1 VYIVSAFWEFWLT
14 KFSLFKQHWNSIVS
28 SFSKPL
34 NFNSG
39 MKQNNGQSG
48 QYLNTETIGMK
59 PKNNLTGPYF
69 KKELIL
75 ADFRLAN
82 LSRDCSVI
90 GRREVLT
97 GKAKFGIFG
106 DGKEIIQMA
115 LAKQFKNGDWRSGY
129 YRDQTWMMAMGLYD
143 SLEFFHQLYG
153 NIDDQFNSGSGG
165 RVFNNHFSVPNI
177 NRDGT
182 WRDLT
187 KQKNS
192 SADISPTAGQ
202 MPRLLGLAYASKL
215 FRQNKDLKQFTT
227 LSLNGNEVAFGSIG
241 DASTS
246 EGYFWET
253 INAAGVL
260 QVPMA
265 VSIYDDGYGIS
276 VPKKYQTTKGSISE
290 ILKGFETEKD
300 KPGIRIF
307 KGKGWDYPGL
317 IKLYEEGIAICREQH
332 TPVVFHIEEVTQPQG
347 HSTSGSHE
355 RYKSE
360 ERLKWEIEFD
370 PIRKMREWI
379 HSLDIATDEELDKIV
394 VEAEEE
400 AKESRRKGWE
410 SFQTPIKT
418 ERDALVKIINDR
430 SCKCTDKVKENSVDS
445 YTEELKQVA
454 SPIRKDNFVT
464 ARKILRNICGTCLK
478 ADNLNEELNGWL
490 KRNYADALKGYDS
503 FLYNETPT
511 SVLNVK
517 PVAPVYSADSPEVP
531 GRQVLRDNYDKLF
544 SKYPLLVTFGE
555 DTGVIGGV
563 NQSLEGLQK
572 KFGELRI
579 TDTGIREATILGQ
592 GLGLALRG
600 MRPIAE
606 IQYLDY
612 LMYALQILSDDLATT
627 HYRSAGKMVAPLII
641 STRGHRLEG
650 IWHSGSPMSMLIN
663 SVRGVYVCSPRDMT
677 RAAGFYNTLLEGN
690 DPAVVIEPLNGYR
703 LKEKLPD
710 NLGEFKIQLGI
721 PEILNPGTDLTI
733 VTYGSTVK
741 IAIEAVKQLALHD
754 ISVELIDVQTLIPFD
769 KNKMIV
775 ESLKKTNRVLFLD
788 EDVPGGTTAYM
799 MQEVLEKQNGW
810 QFLDSPPKTLAAK
823 EHRPAYTTDGDYF
836 SKPNAEDVFDVVYG
850 MMKEAVPDK
859 Y

>member
-1 VYIVSAFWEFWLT
+1 
-14 KFSLFKQHWNSIVS
+14 
-28 SFSKPL
+28 
-34 NFNSG
+34 
-39 MKQNNGQSG
+39 MKQNNHEPGE
-48 QYLNTETIGMK
+48 YLIKENIGMK
-59 PKNNLTGPYF
+59 LNNNQSEKYF
-69 KKELIL
+69 NKESIL
-75 ADFRLAN
+75 ADYRMAN
-82 LSRDCSVI
+82 LSRSLSVI
-90 GRREVLT
+90 GRKEVLT

-106 DGKEIIQMA
+106 DGKEIIQLA

-153 NIDDQFNSGSGG
+153 NTDNQFNTGSGG
-165 RVFNNHFSVPNI
+165 RVFNNHFSIPNI
-177 NRDGT
+177 NPDGS

-215 FRQNKDLKQFTT
+215 FRQNKDLQQFTT
-227 LSLNGNEVAFGSIG
+227 LSVNGNEVAFGSIG

-265 VSIYDDGYGIS
+265 VSVYDDGYGIS

-307 KGKGWDYPGL
+307 KGKGWDYAGL

-355 RYKSE
+355 RYKSV
-360 ERLKWEIEFD
+360 ERLKWEEEFD
-370 PIRKMREWI
+370 PIKKMREWI
-379 HSLDIATDEELDKIV
+379 LSSEITTSDELDNIALA
-394 VEAEEE
+394 AEEE
-400 AKESRRKGWE
+400 AKESRKKGWE
-410 SFQTPIKT
+410 SFQNPIKI

-430 SCKCTDKVKENSVDS
+430 SCKCTEKAKEETIES
-445 YTEELKQVA
+445 YAEDLKQVPA
-454 SPIRKDNFVT
+454 PIRKDNFVT
-464 ARKILRNICGTCLK
+464 ARKILRNICGSCLK
-478 ADNLNEELNGWL
+478 SDNLKEELQGWL
-490 KRNYADALKGYDS
+490 KRNYATARKSYDS
-503 FLYNETPT
+503 FLYNETPS

-517 PVAPVYSADSPEVP
+517 PVPPVYSSDSQEVP
-531 GRQVLRDNYDKLF
+531 GRQILRDNYDKLF
-544 SKYPLLVTFGE
+544 TKYPLLLTFGE
-555 DTGVIGGV
+555 DTGGIGGV

-592 GLGLALRG
+592 GLGLSLRG
-600 MRPIAE
+600 LRPIAE

-612 LMYALQILSDDLATT
+612 LMYALQVLSDDLATT
-627 HYRSAGKMVAPLII
+627 HYRTAGRMIAPLII

-690 DPAVVIEPLNGYR
+690 DPAIVIEPLNGYR
-703 LKEKLPD
+703 LKEKMPD
-710 NLGEFKIQLGI
+710 NIGEFRLPLGI
-721 PEILNPGTDLTI
+721 PEVLSHGTDLTI

-741 IAIEAVKQLALHD
+741 IAVEAVKHLAAHD
-754 ISVELIDVQTLIPFD
+754 ISVELIDVQTLVPFD
-769 KNKMIV
+769 RNKMIL
-775 ESLKKTNRVLFLD
+775 ESLKKTNRILFLD
-788 EDVPGGTTAYM
+788 EDLPGGTTAYM
-799 MQEVLEKQNGW
+799 MQEVIEKQGGW
-810 QFLDSPPKTLAAK
+810 QYLDSPPKTLAAK

-836 SKPNAEDVFDVVYG
+836 SKPSAEDVFDVVYD
-850 MMKEAVPDK
+850 MMKEAEPEK

>member
-1 VYIVSAFWEFWLT
+1 
-14 KFSLFKQHWNSIVS
+14 
-28 SFSKPL
+28 
-34 NFNSG
+34 
-39 MKQNNGQSG
+39 MKQERPGSDNKMNNE
-48 QYLNTETIGMK
+48 NV
-59 PKNNLTGPYF
+59 
-69 KKELIL
+69 L

-82 LSRDCSVI
+82 LSRDLSII
-90 GRREVLT
+90 GRKEVLT

-106 DGKEIIQMA
+106 AGKEIIQIA

-143 SLEFFHQLYG
+143 SVQFFHQLYG
-153 NIDDQFNSGSGG
+153 NTDREINPGSAG
-165 RVFNNHFSVPNI
+165 RVFNNHFSIPNI
-177 NRDGT
+177 NSDGS

-192 SADISPTAGQ
+192 SSDISPTAGQ

-215 FRQNKDLKQFTT
+215 FRQNKELHQFTT
-227 LSLNGNEVAFGSIG
+227 LSLKGNEVAFGSIG

-246 EGYFWET
+246 EGHFWET
-253 INAAGVL
+253 MNAAGVL

-265 VSIYDDGYGIS
+265 ISVYDDGYGIS

-290 ILKGFETEKD
+290 ILKGFESEKD

-307 KGKGWDYPGL
+307 KGNGWDYPGL
-317 IKLYEEGIAICREQH
+317 IKLYEEGIAICRTGH
-332 TPVVFHIEEVTQPQG
+332 TPVLFHIEGVTQPQG

-360 ERLKWEIEFD
+360 ERLKWEEQYD
-370 PIRKMREWI
+370 PIKKMREWI
-379 HSLDIATDEELDKIV
+379 IESGISTSDELDKIAA
-394 VEAEEE
+394 EAETE
-400 AKESRRKGWE
+400 AKESRLKAWE
-410 SFQTPIKT
+410 MFQAPIKI

-430 SCKCTDKVKENSVDS
+430 TCRC
-445 YTEELKQVA
+445 TEEAKEDTVENYTDELQKVF

-464 ARKILRNICGTCLK
+464 ARKILRNVCGSCLK
-478 ADNLNEELNGWL
+478 SDNLKEELQGWL
-490 KRNYADALKGYDS
+490 KRNYQDADKSYDS
-503 FLYNETPT
+503 FLYNEMPT

-517 PVAPVYSADSPEVP
+517 PVPPAYSENSPEVP
-531 GRQVLRDNYDKLF
+531 GRQILRDNYDKLF
-544 SKYPLLVTFGE
+544 TKYPLLVTFGE
-555 DTGVIGGV
+555 DTGGIGGV

-592 GLGLALRG
+592 GIGLALRG

-612 LMYALQILSDDLATT
+612 LMYALQLLSDDLATT
-627 HYRSAGKMVAPLII
+627 HYRTAGRMVAPLII

-650 IWHSGSPMSMLIN
+650 IWHSGSPMSMLVN
-663 SVRGVYVCSPRDMT
+663 SVRGVYVCAPRDMT

-690 DPAVVIEPLNGYR
+690 DPAIVIEPLNGYR
-703 LKEKLPD
+703 LKERMPD
-710 NLGEFKIQLGI
+710 NIGEYRLQLGI
-721 PEILNPGTDLTI
+721 PEIMTKGTDITL

-741 IAIEAVKQLALHD
+741 VAAEAVKQLELHD
-754 ISVELIDVQTLIPFD
+754 ITVELIDVQTLVPFD
-769 KNKMIV
+769 KNRIIL
-775 ESLKKTNRVLFLD
+775 ESLKKTNRILFLD

-799 MQEVLEKQNGW
+799 LQEVLEKQGGW
-810 QFLDSPPKTLAAK
+810 QYLDSAPRTLTAK

-836 SKPNAEDVFDVVYG
+836 SKPSAEDIFDTIYS
-850 MMKEAVPDK
+850 MMKEAVPEK

>member
-1 VYIVSAFWEFWLT
+1 
-14 KFSLFKQHWNSIVS
+14 
-28 SFSKPL
+28 
-34 NFNSG
+34 
-39 MKQNNGQSG
+39 MKQNINQSG
-48 QYLNTETIGMK
+48 QQLN
-59 PKNNLTGPYF
+59 
-69 KKELIL
+69 KESIL
-75 ADFRLAN
+75 ADFRLASLSRN
-82 LSRDCSVI
+82 LSII

-106 DGKEIIQMA
+106 DGKEIIQIA

-153 NIDDQFNSGSGG
+153 NTDDQFHTGSGG

-177 NRDGT
+177 NPDGS

-215 FRQNKDLKQFTT
+215 FRQNKDLQQFKT
-227 LSLNGNEVAFGSIG
+227 LSVKGNEVAFGSIG

-265 VSIYDDGYGIS
+265 VSVYDDGYGIS

-307 KGKGWDYPGL
+307 KGKGWDYAGL

-360 ERLKWEIEFD
+360 ERLKWEEEFD
-370 PIRKMREWI
+370 PIKKMREWVL
-379 HSLDIATDEELDKIV
+379 SSQIATAEELDKLV

-400 AKESRRKGWE
+400 AKESRRKSWE
-410 SFQTPIKT
+410 SFQYPIRI

-430 SCKCTDKVKENSVDS
+430 SCRCTEKAKEDSVDS
-445 YTEELKQVA
+445 YTEDLKKVPA
-454 SPIRKDNFVT
+454 PIRKDNFVT
-464 ARKILRNICGTCLK
+464 ARKILRNICGSCLK
-478 ADNLNEELNGWL
+478 SDNLNEELQGWL
-490 KRNYADALKGYDS
+490 KRNYEDARRSYDS

-517 PVAPVYSADSPEVP
+517 PVPPVYSADSPEVP
-531 GRQVLRDNYDKLF
+531 GRQILRDNYDKLF
-544 SKYPLLVTFGE
+544 SKYPLLLTFGE
-555 DTGVIGGV
+555 DVGVIGGV
-563 NQSLEGLQK
+563 NQTLEGLQK
-572 KFGELRI
+572 KFGDLRI

-612 LMYALQILSDDLATT
+612 VMYALQVLSDDLATT
-627 HYRSAGKMVAPLII
+627 HYRTAGRMIAPLII

-663 SVRGVYVCSPRDMT
+663 SVRGIYVCSPRDMT
-677 RAAGFYNTLLEGN
+677 RAAGFYNTLLEGK
-690 DPAVVIEPLNGYR
+690 DPAIVIEPLNGYR

-710 NLGEFKIQLGI
+710 NLGEFRLQLGI
-721 PEILNPGTDLTI
+721 PEILTTGTDMTV

-754 ISVELIDVQTLIPFD
+754 ISIELIDVQTLVPFD
-769 KNKMIV
+769 RGKMIL
-775 ESLKKTNRVLFLD
+775 ESLKKTNRILFLD
-788 EDVPGGTTAYM
+788 EDLPGGTTAYM
-799 MQEVLEKQNGW
+799 MQEVLEKQGGW
-810 QFLDSPPKTLAAK
+810 QYLDSPPKTLTAK

-836 SKPNAEDVFDVVYG
+836 SKPSAEDIFDVIYG
-850 MMKEAVPDK
+850 MMKEAVPEK

>member
-1 VYIVSAFWEFWLT
+1 
-14 KFSLFKQHWNSIVS
+14 
-28 SFSKPL
+28 
-34 NFNSG
+34 
-39 MKQNNGQSG
+39 MKQI
-48 QYLNTETIGMK
+48 T
-59 PKNNLTGPYF
+59 NLSHTDMS
-69 KKELIL
+69 KEDIL

-82 LSRDCSVI
+82 LSRSLSII
-90 GRREVLT
+90 GRREVLS

-106 DGKEIIQMA
+106 DGKEIIQIA

-129 YRDQTWMMAMGLYD
+129 YRDQTWMMAMGLYN

-153 NIDDQFNSGSGG
+153 NTDRELNPGSGG

-177 NRDGT
+177 NSDGT

-192 SADISPTAGQ
+192 SSDISPTAGQ

-215 FRQNKDLKQFTT
+215 FRQNKELHGFTT
-227 LSLNGNEVAFGSIG
+227 LSLKGNEVAFGSIG

-246 EGYFWET
+246 EGHFWET
-253 INAAGVL
+253 MNAAGVL

-265 VSIYDDGYGIS
+265 ISVYDDGYGIS

-290 ILKGFETEKD
+290 ILKGFESEKD

-307 KGKGWDYPGL
+307 KGKGWDYSGL

-332 TPVVFHIEEVTQPQG
+332 TPVLFHIEDVTQPQG

-360 ERLKWEIEFD
+360 ERLKWEEEFD

-379 HSLDIATDEELDKIV
+379 LESGIASSGELDKLV
-394 VEAEEE
+394 SEAEEE
-400 AKESRRKGWE
+400 AKEARRKGWE
-410 SFQTPIKT
+410 MFQNPIKI

-430 SCKCTDKVKENSVDS
+430 SCRCTEEAKEDTVENF
-445 YTEELKQVA
+445 TEELKKVI

-464 ARKILRNICGTCLK
+464 ARKILRNVCGSCLK
-478 ADNLNEELNGWL
+478 ADNLKVELNGWL
-490 KRNYADALKGYDS
+490 IRNYEDAGKSYDS

-511 SVLNVK
+511 SVLYVK
-517 PVAPVYSADSPEVP
+517 PVPPVYSADSAEVP
-531 GRQVLRDNYDKLF
+531 GRQILRENYDKLF
-544 SKYPLLVTFGE
+544 TRYPLLVTFGE
-555 DTGVIGGV
+555 DTGGIGGV

-592 GLGLALRG
+592 GIGLSLRG

-612 LMYALQILSDDLATT
+612 LMYALQLLSDDLATT
-627 HYRSAGKMVAPLII
+627 HYRTAGGMIAPLII

-650 IWHSGSPMSMLIN
+650 IWHSGSPMSMLVN
-663 SVRGVYVCSPRDMT
+663 SVRGVYVCAPRDMT

-690 DPAVVIEPLNGYR
+690 DPAIVIEPLNGYR
-703 LKEKLPD
+703 LKEKMPD
-710 NLGEFKIQLGI
+710 NIGEFRLQLGI
-721 PEILNPGTDLTI
+721 PEVLNEGTDLTV

-741 IAIEAVKQLALHD
+741 IASEAVKHLALHN
-754 ISVELIDVQTLIPFD
+754 ISVELIDVQTLVPFD
-769 KNKMIV
+769 RNKIIL
-775 ESLKKTNRVLFLD
+775 ESIKKTNRVLFLD

-799 MQEVLEKQNGW
+799 MQEVLEKQGCW
-810 QFLDSPPKTLAAK
+810 QYLDSPPKTLTAK

-836 SKPNAEDVFDVVYG
+836 SKPSAEDIFDVIYS
-850 MMKEAVPDK
+850 MMKEALPDK

>member
-1 VYIVSAFWEFWLT
+1 
-14 KFSLFKQHWNSIVS
+14 
-28 SFSKPL
+28 
-34 NFNSG
+34 
-39 MKQNNGQSG
+39 MKQNQNQSG
-48 QYLNTETIGMK
+48 LHSNGETIEMK
-59 PKNNLTGPYF
+59 QVKDQSEQKFN
-69 KKELIL
+69 KDSIL

-82 LSRDCSVI
+82 LSRSLSI
-90 GRREVLT
+90 TGRREVLT

-106 DGKEIIQMA
+106 DGKEIVQLA

-153 NIDDQFNSGSGG
+153 NTDNQFNTGSGG

-177 NRDGT
+177 NPDGS

-215 FRQNKDLKQFTT
+215 FRQNKDIQQFTT
-227 LSLNGNEVAFGSIG
+227 LSLKGNEVAFGAIG

-265 VSIYDDGYGIS
+265 VSVYDDGYGIS

-317 IKLYEEGIAICREQH
+317 LKLYEEGIAICREEH

-360 ERLKWEIEFD
+360 ERLRWEIEFD
-370 PIRKMREWI
+370 PIKKMREWI
-379 HSLDIATDEELDKIV
+379 LSSDIATGEELDKLAA
-394 VEAEEE
+394 EAEEE
-400 AKESRRKGWE
+400 AKEARRKGWE
-410 SFQTPIKT
+410 SFQNPIKI

-430 SCKCTDKVKENSVDS
+430 SCRCTDKAKEDSVDF
-445 YTEELKQVA
+445 YTEELKKVPA
-454 SPIRKDNFVT
+454 PIRKDNFVT
-464 ARKILRNICGTCLK
+464 ARKILRNICGSCIK
-478 ADNLNEELNGWL
+478 SDNLNEELQGWL
-490 KRNYADALKGYDS
+490 RRNYKDALHSYDS
-503 FLYNETPT
+503 YLYNETPT
-511 SVLNVK
+511 SALNVK
-517 PVAPVYSADSPEVP
+517 PVLPVYSADSPEVP
-531 GRQVLRDNYDKLF
+531 GRQILRDNYDKLF

-555 DTGVIGGV
+555 DTGGIGGV

-627 HYRSAGKMVAPLII
+627 HYRTAGRMIAPLII

-650 IWHSGSPMSMLIN
+650 IWHSGSPMAMLIN
-663 SVRGVYVCSPRDMT
+663 SVRGIYVCSPRDMT

-690 DPAVVIEPLNGYR
+690 SPAIVIEPLNGYR

-710 NLGEFKIQLGI
+710 NIGEFRLELGI
-721 PEILNPGTDLTI
+721 PEIVNPGTDLTI
-733 VTYGSTVK
+733 ITYGSTVK
-741 IAIEAVKQLALHD
+741 IAVEAVKQLALHD
-754 ISVELIDVQTLIPFD
+754 IFVELIDVQTLIPFD
-769 KNKMIV
+769 RKGMIID
-775 ESLKKTNRVLFLD
+775 SLRKTNRVLFLD
-788 EDVPGGTTAYM
+788 EDLPAGTTAYM
-799 MQEVLEKQNGW
+799 MQEVLEKQGGW
-810 QFLDSPPKTLAAK
+810 QYLDSAPKTLTAK

-836 SKPNAEDVFDVVYG
+836 SKPSAEDVFDVVYG
-850 MMKEAVPDK
+850 MMKEAKPNE

>member
-1 VYIVSAFWEFWLT
+1 MRQNNHEPGEYLIKENLV
-14 KFSLFKQHWNSIVS
+14 
-28 SFSKPL
+28 
-34 NFNSG
+34 
-39 MKQNNGQSG
+39 MKQNNNQS
-48 QYLNTETIGMK
+48 EK
-59 PKNNLTGPYF
+59 YF
-69 KKELIL
+69 NKESVL
-75 ADFRLAN
+75 ADYRMAN
-82 LSRDCSVI
+82 LSRSLSVI
-90 GRREVLT
+90 GRKEVLT

-106 DGKEIIQMA
+106 DGKEIIQLA

-153 NIDDQFNSGSGG
+153 NTDNQFNTGSGG
-165 RVFNNHFSVPNI
+165 RVFNNHFSIPNI
-177 NRDGT
+177 NPDGS

-215 FRQNKDLKQFTT
+215 FRQNKDLQQFTT
-227 LSLNGNEVAFGSIG
+227 LSIKGNEVAFGSIG

-265 VSIYDDGYGIS
+265 VSVYDDGYGIS

-307 KGKGWDYPGL
+307 KGKGWDYAGL

-355 RYKSE
+355 RYKSV
-360 ERLKWEIEFD
+360 ERLKWEEEFD
-370 PIRKMREWI
+370 PIKKMREWI
-379 HSLDIATDEELDKIV
+379 LSCEISTSEELDKIAL
-394 VEAEEE
+394 EAEEE
-400 AKESRRKGWE
+400 AKESRKKGWE
-410 SFQTPIKT
+410 SFQNPIKI

-430 SCKCTDKVKENSVDS
+430 SCKCTEKAKEDTIENYAEDLKKVS
-445 YTEELKQVA
+445 A
-454 SPIRKDNFVT
+454 PIRKDNFVT
-464 ARKILRNICGTCLK
+464 ARKILRNICGSCLK
-478 ADNLNEELNGWL
+478 SDNLKEELQGWL
-490 KRNYADALKGYDS
+490 KRNYANARKSYDS
-503 FLYNETPT
+503 FLYNETPS

-517 PVAPVYSADSPEVP
+517 PIPPVYSADSQEVP
-531 GRQVLRDNYDKLF
+531 GRQILRDNYDKLF
-544 SKYPLLVTFGE
+544 AKYPLLLTFGE
-555 DTGVIGGV
+555 DTGGIGGV

-592 GLGLALRG
+592 GLGLSLRG

-612 LMYALQILSDDLATT
+612 LMYALQVLSDDLATT
-627 HYRSAGKMVAPLII
+627 HYRTAGRMIAPLII

-690 DPAVVIEPLNGYR
+690 DPAIVIEPLNGYR
-703 LKEKLPD
+703 LKEKMPD
-710 NLGEFKIQLGI
+710 NIGEFRLPLGI
-721 PEILNPGTDLTI
+721 PEILSHGTDLTI

-741 IAIEAVKQLALHD
+741 IAVEAVKHLAAHD
-754 ISVELIDVQTLIPFD
+754 ISIELIDVQTLVPFD
-769 KNKMIV
+769 RNKMIL
-775 ESLKKTNRVLFLD
+775 ESLKKTNRILFLD
-788 EDVPGGTTAYM
+788 EDLPGGTTAYM
-799 MQEVLEKQNGW
+799 MQEVLEKQGGW
-810 QFLDSPPKTLAAK
+810 QYLDSPPKTLAAK

-836 SKPNAEDVFDVVYG
+836 SKPSAEDVFDVVYD
-850 MMKEAVPDK
+850 MMKEAEPEK

>member
-1 VYIVSAFWEFWLT
+1 
-14 KFSLFKQHWNSIVS
+14 
-28 SFSKPL
+28 
-34 NFNSG
+34 
-39 MKQNNGQSG
+39 MKQNNHQSEPLLTKESVGMKQSNHQSG
-48 QYLNTETIGMK
+48 KYLN
-59 PKNNLTGPYF
+59 
-69 KKELIL
+69 KESIL
-75 ADFRLAN
+75 ADFRMAN
-82 LSRDCSVI
+82 LSRDLSVI

-106 DGKEIIQMA
+106 DGKEIIQLA
-115 LAKQFKNGDWRSGY
+115 LAKQFRNGDWRSGY

-153 NIDDQFNSGSGG
+153 NTDNQFNTGSGG
-165 RVFNNHFSVPNI
+165 RVFNNHFSVANI
-177 NRDGT
+177 NPDGS
-182 WRDLT
+182 WHDLM

-215 FRQNKDLKQFTT
+215 FRQNKDLHQFIT
-227 LSLNGNEVAFGSIG
+227 LSAKGNEVAFGSIG

-265 VSIYDDGYGIS
+265 VSVYDDGYGIS

-307 KGKGWDYPGL
+307 KGKGWDYAGL

-355 RYKSE
+355 RYKNE
-360 ERLKWEIEFD
+360 ERLKWEEEFD
-370 PIRKMREWI
+370 PIKKMREWI
-379 HSLDIATDEELDKIV
+379 LSSDIATAEELDKLAA
-394 VEAEEE
+394 EAEEE

-410 SFQTPIKT
+410 SFQNPIKI

-430 SCKCTDKVKENSVDS
+430 SCKCTEKAKEESVDS
-445 YTEELKQVA
+445 YTEELKKVPA
-454 SPIRKDNFVT
+454 PIRKDNFVT
-464 ARKILRNICGTCLK
+464 ARKILRNICNSCMK
-478 ADNLNEELNGWL
+478 SDNLKEELQGWL
-490 KRNYADALKGYDS
+490 KRNYEDALQSYDS
-503 FLYNETPT
+503 YLYNETPT
-511 SVLNVK
+511 SALNVK

-531 GRQVLRDNYDKLF
+531 GRQILRDNYDKLF

-627 HYRSAGKMVAPLII
+627 HYRTAGRMIAPLII

-650 IWHSGSPMSMLIN
+650 IWHSGSPMAMLIN
-663 SVRGVYVCSPRDMT
+663 SVRGIYVCSPRDMT
-677 RAAGFYNTLLEGN
+677 RAAGFYNTLLQGN
-690 DPAVVIEPLNGYR
+690 SPAIVIEPLNGYR

-710 NLGEFKIQLGI
+710 NLGEFRLQLGI
-721 PEILNPGTDLTI
+721 PEILTQGTDITV

-741 IAIEAVKQLALHD
+741 IAVEAVKQLALHD
-754 ISVELIDVQTLIPFD
+754 ISVELIDIQTLIPFD
-769 KNKMIV
+769 MNKIILG
-775 ESLKKTNRVLFLD
+775 SLKKTNRVLFLD
-788 EDVPGGTTAYM
+788 EDLPGGTTAYM
-799 MQEVLEKQNGW
+799 MQEVLEKQGGW
-810 QFLDSPPKTLAAK
+810 QYLDSPPKTLTAK

-836 SKPNAEDVFDVVYG
+836 SKPSAEDVFDVIYG
-850 MMKEAVPDK
+850 IMKEAEPEK

>member
-1 VYIVSAFWEFWLT
+1 
-14 KFSLFKQHWNSIVS
+14 
-28 SFSKPL
+28 
-34 NFNSG
+34 
-39 MKQNNGQSG
+39 MKQTVNLST
-48 QYLNTETIGMK
+48 LNLNKET
-59 PKNNLTGPYF
+59 
-69 KKELIL
+69 IL

-82 LSRDCSVI
+82 LSRNLSVT

-106 DGKEIIQMA
+106 DGKEIIQIAM
-115 LAKQFKNGDWRSGY
+115 AKQFRDGDWRSGY

-143 SLEFFHQLYG
+143 PLEFFHQLYG
-153 NIDDQFNSGSGG
+153 NTDPLVSHGSQG

-177 NRDGT
+177 NPDGT

-192 SADISPTAGQ
+192 SPDISPTAGQ

-215 FRQNKDLKQFTT
+215 FRQNKELHKYTT
-227 LSLNGNEVAFGSIG
+227 LSDKGNEVAFGSIG

-246 EGYFWET
+246 EGHFWET
-253 INAAGVL
+253 MNAAGVL

-265 VSIYDDGYGIS
+265 ISVYDDGYGIS

-300 KPGIRIF
+300 KPGIKIL

-317 IKLYEEGIAICREQH
+317 VKLYEEGIAFCRENH
-332 TPVVFHIEEVTQPQG
+332 IPVLFHIEEVTQPQG

-360 ERLKWEIEFD
+360 ERLKWEAEFD
-370 PIRKMREWI
+370 PIKKMREWI
-379 HSLDIATDEELDKIV
+379 IVSGIASEEELDKLV
-394 VEAEEE
+394 AETDVEVKA
-400 AKESRRKGWE
+400 SRKKSWE
-410 SFQTPIKT
+410 MFQNPIKV
-418 ERDALVKIINDR
+418 ERDALVKIITDR
-430 SCKCTDKVKENSVDS
+430 SCRCVEKAKEDTVDS
-445 YTEELKQVA
+445 YTEDLKQVLA
-454 SPIRKDNFVT
+454 PIRKDNFVT
-464 ARKILRNICGTCLK
+464 ARKILRNVCQTCMK
-478 ADNLNEELNGWL
+478 SDNLKEELHGWL
-490 KRNYADALKGYDS
+490 KRNNEDARKSYDS

-517 PVAPVYSADSPEVP
+517 PVPPVYSANSEEVP
-531 GRQVLRDNYDKLF
+531 GRQVLRENSDRLF
-544 SKYPLLVTFGE
+544 AKYPLLVTFGE
-555 DTGVIGGV
+555 DTGHIGGV

-572 KFGELRI
+572 KYGELRI

-592 GLGLALRG
+592 GIGLALRG

-612 LMYALQILSDDLATT
+612 LMYALQLLSDDLATT
-627 HYRSAGKMVAPLII
+627 YYRTAGRMIAPLII
-641 STRGHRLEG
+641 RTRGHRLEG

-690 DPAVVIEPLNGYR
+690 DPAIVIEPLNGYR
-703 LKEKLPD
+703 LKEKMPD
-710 NLGEFKIQLGI
+710 NISEIRLPLGI
-721 PEILNPGTDLTI
+721 PEILAEGTDLTL
-733 VTYGSTVK
+733 VTYGSTCKV
-741 IAIEAVKQLALHD
+741 ALEAVKQLKAHD
-754 ISVELIDVQTLIPFD
+754 ISVELIDVQTLVPFD
-769 KNKMIV
+769 RNKMIL
-775 ESLKKTNRVLFLD
+775 ESVKKTNRVLFLD

-799 MQEVLEKQNGW
+799 MQEVLEKQGAW
-810 QFLDSPPKTLAAK
+810 QYLDSPPKTLSGK

-836 SKPNAEDVFDVVYG
+836 SKPNAEDIFDVIYG
-850 MMKEAVPDK
+850 MMKEAIPVK